1 MFEQEQRVCRLAADV
16 VLATQA
22 LAEAENACA
31 ATAHCAAVVERSLVS
46 LVEEV
51 YAVEFDLALGRT
63 EQPRR
68 EVAVAPTEQRIHA
81 LAAAF
86 VASLCDI
93 TDDFMLADDLP
104 LDSSMLLGS
113 KFHALSAALSKAGY
127 LSDRELTGRGQ
138 LA

>member
-16 VLATQA
+16 VLATRA
-22 LAEAENACA
+22 LAETENARA

-51 YAVEFDLALGRT
+51 YAVEFDLALGGN

-68 EVAVAPTEQRIHA
+68 EVAVAPTEQKIHA

-86 VASLCDI
+86 VASLCDM
-93 TDDFMLADDLP
+93 TEDFMQADDLP
-104 LDSSMLLGS
+104 LDSSMLRGS
-113 KFHALSAALSKAGY
+113 KFDALSAALSKAGY
-127 LSDRELTGRGQ
+127 LNDRELTGHGQ
-138 LA
+138 PA